1 MKKRELKKVTPY
13 VYRRI
18 FDLTMFPQGLL
29 KLYDLEPS
37 KYYYIG
43 SSNIEIKERNNR
55 WKSHVVADYHIDRNV
70 LDFISKYRTFLK
82 EQSDMTDKEID
93 QLLFDTLE
101 MFSKHQSIENA
112 RKFENDLIGHY
123 QMLQATNSTRSIKDR
138 VFILNSRGSSVKIK
152 NGKVKFKRKLFI
164 D

>member
-1 MKKRELKKVTPY
+1 MKKRVLKKVTPY
-13 VYRRI
+13 CYKRI
-18 FDLTMFPQGLL
+18 FDLTMFPKELL
-29 KLYDLEPS
+29 KFYGLEPA

-43 SSNIEIKERNNR
+43 SSELVINERNSR
-55 WKSHVVADYHIDRNV
+55 WKSHVVAGYSIDRNT
-70 LDFISKYRTFLK
+70 LNFMNKYMTFLQ
-82 EQSDMTDKEID
+82 EQSDMTDKEIE

>member
-1 MKKRELKKVTPY
+1 MKKRVLKKVTPY
-13 VYRRI
+13 CYKRI
-18 FDLTMFPQGLL
+18 FDLTMFPKELL
-29 KLYDLEPS
+29 KFYGLEPA

-43 SSNIEIKERNNR
+43 SSEIAINERNSR

-70 LDFISKYRTFLK
+70 LDFISKYRMFLE
-82 EQSDMTDKEID
+82 EQSDMSTKEID
-93 QLLFDTLE
+93 KLLFDTLE
-101 MFSKHQSIENA
+101 VFSKHQSIENA

>member
-1 MKKRELKKVTPY
+1 MKKRVLKKVTPY
-13 VYRRI
+13 CYKRI
-18 FDLTMFPQGLL
+18 FDLTMFNKELL
-29 KLYDLEPS
+29 KCYGLEPA

-43 SSNIEIKERNNR
+43 SSELAINERNSR

-70 LDFISKYRTFLK
+70 LDFIKKYKMFL
-82 EQSDMTDKEID
+82 E
-93 QLLFDTLE
+93 
-101 MFSKHQSIENA
+101 HQSIENA

-123 QMLQATNSTRSIKDR
+123 QMLQAINSTISIKDR